1 MSRTPHSSRRAILY
15 IGGGLP
21 KALPAHIACKARL
34 HPVSTRFRT
43 TASLSLLSRSSL
55 CALSLLCLSSLSL
68 LSRLS
73 LSLSLLYLSLKLL
86 SRHFSLSLLSRV
98 RLVSPSTRQREECLS
113 SLRHRRRRHPSHRR
127 CSRHHNIHARMG
139 WWYPPMWYHHNL
151 QHAATPP
158 KLGLL
163 GGHVRLVPS
172 NSFRQRL
179 RGALPRSRARGR
191 RAQTRQH
198 TPPAPAEQPRS
209 HAQAPA
215 KDDLQRPHT
224 VTGTHGPGASSL
236 RARRAGQRRIPGRN

>member
-1 MSRTPHSSRRAILY
+1 MVLAPRDSALLAMKHDAVQAPTPRHASRR
-15 IGGGLP
+15 
-21 KALPAHIACKARL
+21 
-34 HPVSTRFRT
+34 VRT
-43 TASLSLLSRSSL
+43 SSGETFLSRSTTYGEETARQRLVVQLQNGSKNL
-55 CALSLLCLSSLSL
+55 LLTRPQAGNWVEEGSGAPLLC
-68 LSRLS
+68 
-73 LSLSLLYLSLKLL
+73 
-86 SRHFSLSLLSRV
+86 F
-98 RLVSPSTRQREECLS
+98 P
-113 SLRHRRRRHPSHRR
+113 
-127 CSRHHNIHARMG
+127 
-139 WWYPPMWYHHNL
+139 
-151 QHAATPP
+151 
-158 KLGLL
+158 
-163 GGHVRLVPS
+163 RLVPS